1 MFASTTTPPGTPPT
15 SHRTSLTD
23 PPPVIMPTTPTL
35 KDMNEDDESSQ
46 CGVQKDRLLI
56 EKESKKLVDV
66 ASVDVAPP
74 SPQKPATVAG
84 MSVYMT
90 IVLVFLTIGFVNT
103 VLITPVNPYRCFHWN
118 TTSCSTEEAW
128 MLNWLAWGHLHF
140 YALLACLFSGIY
152 GKHLYL
158 QEDRLA
164 YLCATL
170 VTCSLSSGVFTLH
183 VVNRPMAVLIAI
195 IYTGLLGALMRQTT
209 VVTPSNLS
217 ADFMFIAGNKLLRS
231 NSFDRRQNLPMSTL
245 ALGVVAVLAAVR
257 CVECTFG
264 QGLDLYQN
272 GYADGTPSPIYL
284 LLSQATSCHA
294 VWVTLVLT
302 WSVFQATVEQQKAVL
317 MGQFIVSF
325 VGILMLAGSQGD
337 HMSPGQAKAVG
348 VNNFLGMCIALL
360 GVS

>member
-1 MFASTTTPPGTPPT
+1 MPP
-15 SHRTSLTD
+15 LVAL
-23 PPPVIMPTTPTL
+23 PPPATPTL
-35 KDMNEDDESSQ
+35 KDMNEDENKSAQS
-46 CGVQKDRLLI
+46 GRVQKDRLLL
-56 EKESKKLVDV
+56 ERESQKL
-66 ASVDVAPP
+66 ADVAPAP
-74 SPQKPATVAG
+74 SPQKPAVVG

-103 VLITPVNPYRCFHWN
+103 ILVTPANPYRCFHWN

-140 YALLACLFSGIY
+140 YTLLACLFSGIY

-170 VTCSLSSGVFTLH
+170 VTCSLSSGVFTLD
-183 VVNRPMAVLIAI
+183 VVNRPMAVLMAI
-195 IYTGLLGALMRQTT
+195 IYTGLLGALMRQAT

-217 ADFMFIAGNKLLRS
+217 AEFMFIAGNKLLRS
-231 NSFDRRQNLPMSTL
+231 NSFDRRQKLPMSTL

-264 QGLDLYQN
+264 QGLDMYQD

-284 LLSQATSCHA
+284 LISQATICHA
-294 VWVTLVLT
+294 VWVTFILT

-317 MGQFIVSF
+317 TGQFIVSF
-325 VGILMLAGSQGD
+325 VSILMLAGSQGD

>member
-1 MFASTTTPPGTPPT
+1 M
-15 SHRTSLTD
+15 
-23 PPPVIMPTTPTL
+23 V
-35 KDMNEDDESSQ
+35 N
-46 CGVQKDRLLI
+46 
-56 EKESKKLVDV
+56 
-66 ASVDVAPP
+66 VAPP
-74 SPQKPATVAG
+74 SPQKPATG

-118 TTSCSTEEAW
+118 ATTCSTEEAW

-158 QEDRLA
+158 HEDRLA

-170 VTCSLSSGVFTLH
+170 VTCSLSSGVFTLD
-183 VVNRPMAVLIAI
+183 VVNRPMAVLMAI
-195 IYTGLLGALMRQTT
+195 VYTGLLGALMRQTT
-209 VVTPSNLS
+209 IVPPSNLS
-217 ADFMFIAGNKLLRS
+217 AEYMFITSNKILRS
-231 NSFDRRQNLPMSTL
+231 SSFDRRKKLPMSTL

-264 QGLDLYQN
+264 QGLDLYQD
-272 GYADGTPSPIYL
+272 GYTDGTPSPIYQ
-284 LLSQATSCHA
+284 LLSQATVCQA
-294 VWVTLVLT
+294 VWVTLILA

-317 MGQFIVSF
+317 TGQFIVSF

-337 HMSPGQAKAVG
+337 HIPPGQAKAVG

-360 GVS
+360 GIS